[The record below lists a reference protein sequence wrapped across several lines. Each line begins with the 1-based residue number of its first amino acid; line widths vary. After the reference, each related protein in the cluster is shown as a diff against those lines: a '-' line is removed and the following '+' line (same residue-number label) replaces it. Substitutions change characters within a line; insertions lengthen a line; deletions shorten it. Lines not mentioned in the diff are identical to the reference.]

1 MKNSMSKI
9 SALGLTACLA
19 VASAAPAF
27 SAVQTWDWDRS
38 SNSFSGGNNSGN
50 FLNMTSSDGINLTV
64 TAWSDTDDRPS
75 VDLIETAKLNW
86 QYSGTSLGAQN
97 NDEGT
102 SSPDHSVDSSS
113 SDSNG
118 GSRDGILLTFDTAV
132 ALDEINLRWAT
143 GGGGNTTD
151 LSILAWDGTGSAS
164 ISGSSWASILDSNG
178 GSYRSV
184 GNYSSVGLGYYAVN
198 PSVVESTSWL
208 IASYNPVFGAGG
220 DFGDDGFK
228 LDAIRTE
235 TQGDEPPNEVPV
247 PGSLPLLLLGLGL
260 LGARRKLA

>member
-1 MKNSMSKI
+1 MKSKGKI
-9 SALGLTACLA
+9 SALSLFACLA
-19 VASAAPAF
+19 AMQAAPAL
-27 SAVQTWDWDRS
+27 SAVQTWDWDSS
-38 SNSFSGGNNSGN
+38 SNSFNGGNNSGN
-50 FLNMTSSDGINLTV
+50 SLSMTSSDGINLTV
-64 TAWSDTDDRPS
+64 TAWSDTDDRLPT
-75 VDLIETAKLNW
+75 DLIESAKLNW

-132 ALDEINLRWAT
+132 SLDEINLRWAT
-143 GGGGNTTD
+143 GGGGSTTD
-151 LSILAWDGTGSAS
+151 LSILAWDGTGSSS

-178 GSYRSV
+178 GNYSSV
-184 GNYSSVGLGYYAVN
+184 GNYSGVGIGYYAVN
-198 PSVVESTSWL
+198 NAVVESTSWL
-208 IASYNPVFGAGG
+208 IAAYNPVFGAGG

-228 LDAIRTE
+228 IDAIRTE

-247 PGSLPLLLLGLGL
+247 PASLPLLMLGLGL
-260 LGARRKLA
+260 LGMRRKLA